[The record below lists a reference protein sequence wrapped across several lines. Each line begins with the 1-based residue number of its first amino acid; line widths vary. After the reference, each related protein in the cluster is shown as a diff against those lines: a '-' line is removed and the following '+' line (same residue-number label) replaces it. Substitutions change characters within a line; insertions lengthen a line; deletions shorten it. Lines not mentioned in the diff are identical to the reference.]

1 MKISSNSSAG
11 NTSGGTATTYTVKEG
26 DTLSEIAQR
35 YGTTT
40 ERLAEINNI
49 SNPNLIYPGQVL
61 KISSNSS
68 AGNTSGGTAT
78 TYIVK
83 EGDTLSEIAQRYGT
97 TTERLAQINNISD
110 PNLIYPGEVIR
121 IN

>member
-1 MKISSNSSAG
+1 M
-11 NTSGGTATTYTVKEG
+11 
-26 DTLSEIAQR
+26 
-35 YGTTT
+35 
-40 ERLAEINNI
+40 
-49 SNPNLIYPGQVL
+49 

-97 TTERLAQINNISD
+97 TTERLAEINNISD